1 MATRDDGSIEISSNT
16 DTHLLLSR
24 NGSIQETAQ
33 KKVTTANRVDIVAD
47 EISINHH
54 ILNNKLYDLTDFKQ
68 VTTGDFQT
76 GIVGNF
82 TVLGTVLTKSWEPD
96 LKRYVFIRRLARIPL
111 FSPAVKPPE
120 VKTGMGLNDITK
132 ATVDLVGVMNKQ
144 EAAGQD
150 ASTQVQAATDKI
162 NSDPGD
168 KKYEA
173 NGKAPNG
180 LYYEDNDIAYLTKQ
194 MMDADKNLK
203 EEDAKKKAVEILSK
217 NPKYT
222 TDLTA
227 PNGTKYKQKDID
239 KLINGGFT
247 FDEAIHQLSQTDKYR
262 KISIKAQNG
271 VKYSQNDINYL
282 LDNGYSMSDAITLL
296 SQTDK
301 YRSTKKKAPNEK
313 AYDQNDIDYLM
324 NNGYSM
330 SDALSILDKN
340 DKYRNIKTIKAPNGK
355 KYTENDIVYLTN
367 RGCSIDE
374 AVNILSTNDKY
385 KKKSKS

>member
-1 MATRDDGSIEISSNT
+1 MADEANKADTITTDNKFKIMTESSVPQEVKPSLPGQKERANYPDRRTESSVMSGQGPSMATRDDGSIEISSNT

-33 KKVTTANRVDIVAD
+33 KKVTTANRVDIIAD

-111 FSPAVKPPE
+111 FSPAIKPPE

-150 ASTQVQAATDKI
+150 ASAQVQAATDKA
-162 NSDPGD
+162 NSGSGAATSI
-168 KKYEA
+168 A

-180 LYYEDNDIAYLTKQ
+180 LNYEDNDIDYLVTQLMAANK
-194 MMDADKNLK
+194 DLK
-203 EEDAKKKAVEILSK
+203 KEDARKQAIQILSQDS
-217 NPKYT
+217 KYT
-222 TDLTA
+222 TSLTA
-227 PNGTKYKQKDID
+227 PNGST
-239 KLINGGFT
+239 
-247 FDEAIHQLSQTDKYR
+247 
-262 KISIKAQNG
+262 
-271 VKYSQNDINYL
+271 YS
-282 LDNGYSMSDAITLL
+282 
-296 SQTDK
+296 
-301 YRSTKKKAPNEK
+301 
-313 AYDQNDIDYLM
+313 QNDIDYL
-324 NNGYSM
+324 
-330 SDALSILDKN
+330 L
-340 DKYRNIKTIKAPNGK
+340 RQ
-355 KYTENDIVYLTN
+355 
-367 RGCSIDE
+367 GCSISD
-374 AVNILSTNDKY
+374 AIDILSKTDKY
-385 KKKSKS
+385 KKKS